1 MTRRTAC
8 FAAFATLALS
18 LAPTTA
24 RAADAEEPSIHGTWV
39 GYCTPAAGLKVKITS
54 TLKADGSYKTVMENG
69 DYVTVEKGKYTY
81 SDGTLETEP
90 ANGQSATF
98 TVKWENKNTMVVK
111 GGGLNI
117 TYKRQ

>member
-8 FAAFATLALS
+8 FAALAALALS
-18 LAPTTA
+18 LAPAA
-24 RAADAEEPSIHGTWV
+24 RAADAEEHSVHGTWV
-39 GYCTPAAGLKVKITS
+39 GYWTPVAGVKVKLTS
-54 TLKADGSYKTVMENG
+54 TLKADGSYKVVTENG

-81 SDGTLETEP
+81 ADGTLETEP

-111 GGGLNI
+111 GGGLTV